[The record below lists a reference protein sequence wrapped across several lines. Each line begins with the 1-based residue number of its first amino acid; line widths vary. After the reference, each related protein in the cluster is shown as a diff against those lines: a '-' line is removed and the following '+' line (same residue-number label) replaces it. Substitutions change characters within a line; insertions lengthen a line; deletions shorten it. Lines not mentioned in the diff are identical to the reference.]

1 MITNKEVEQ
10 WISTI
15 LVPGFSGIEAKHVYS
30 MAEISYKKGAEDATS
45 IAKAE
50 CEACVAAENEACA
63 KLADAREKKCHEL
76 ADKPGYDQDEI
87 DDILSKAF
95 SFSTIANDIRKRQ
108 KDKSC

>member
-1 MITNKEVEQ
+1 MNNETSFEEWWKWYVIAHANKWSVNDECQRKSLAEKAYKA
-10 WISTI
+10 
-15 LVPGFSGIEAKHVYS
+15 GYEAGVL
-30 MAEISYKKGAEDATS
+30 
-45 IAKAE
+45 
-50 CEACVAAENEACA
+50 AENEACA
-63 KLADAREKKCHEL
+63 KLADDREKKCHEL